1 MTKNKLKII
10 LIIIISI
17 LILGLITTI
26 IIKNNTDSNK
36 FKREYEAY
44 NNIPLTQE
52 KGNYIKLNIQKN
64 NQIKYLN
71 DDNIIKEIQKGNKII
86 YMGFP
91 DCNWCRM
98 ILPVLLNAANENGIK
113 EIYYYNFKNIR
124 NDYYQGKTTNKAK
137 TYEKLIKIL
146 DKNIETTFEDGKN
159 KGKKKLTAP
168 TVLLV
173 NQGKITNIHQGAV
186 PTHKDYTTNLNKKE
200 QEELFKVYEDMMI
213 ELLLCDENCK
223 D

>member
-1 MTKNKLKII
+1 MNKKLKIV

-17 LILGLITTI
+17 LVLGLITFMV
-26 IIKNNTDSNK
+26 IKNNTDSSK

-44 NNIPLTQE
+44 NNVPLTQE
-52 KGNYIKLNIQKN
+52 KGKYIELNIPEN
-64 NQIKYLN
+64 NQVKYLN
-71 DDNIIKEIQKGNKII
+71 DDNIIKEIQTGNKII

-98 ILPVLLNAANENGIK
+98 ILPILLNAANENNIK

-124 NDYYQGKTTNKAK
+124 NDYYLGKTTDKAK

-146 DKNIETTFEDGKN
+146 DNKIETKFEDGKN
-159 KGKKKLTAP
+159 KGKKKITAP

-173 NQGKITNIHQGAV
+173 NQGKITNIHIGATQ
-186 PTHKDYTTNLNKKE
+186 THKDYTKNLTKKE
-200 QEELFKVYEDMMI
+200 QEELFKTYEDMMI

>member
-1 MTKNKLKII
+1 MV
-10 LIIIISI
+10 
-17 LILGLITTI
+17 
-26 IIKNNTDSNK
+26 IKNNTDSSK

-52 KGNYIKLNIQKN
+52 KGNYIELNIQKN

-71 DDNIIKEIQKGNKII
+71 DDNIIKEIQTGNKII

-98 ILPVLLNAANENGIK
+98 ILPVLLNTANENGIK

-186 PTHKDYTTNLNKKE
+186 PTHKDYTTNLTKKE
-200 QEELFKVYEDMMI
+200 QEELFKIYEDMMI
-213 ELLLCDENCK
+213 ELLLCDEDCK

>member
-26 IIKNNTDSNK
+26 VIKNNTDSSK
-36 FKREYEAY
+36 FKREYETY
-44 NNIPLTQE
+44 NNIAIDQE
-52 KGNYIKLNIQKN
+52 NGKYLELSIPKD

-71 DDNIIKEIQKGNKII
+71 DDNIIKEIQTGNKII

-113 EIYYYNFKNIR
+113 EIYYYNFKDIR
-124 NDYYQGKTTNKAK
+124 NDYYQGKNTTKAK

-186 PTHKDYTTNLNKKE
+186 TTHKDYTTNLNKKE
-200 QEELFKVYEDMMI
+200 QEELFKIYEDMMI